1 MGKLVLYIAA
11 SLDGFIAGDG
21 ESLAWL
27 DAVEGQGDNGYE
39 AFYRDVDIALMGRK
53 TYDWIMNHGKFP
65 YAGKECFVF
74 SRVPRENTK
83 DVTFVTE
90 NPAGFVSRLKAQSG
104 KRIWLVGGGELLHTL
119 LKAGLVDEIILT
131 VAPVVLGRGV
141 PLFRGA
147 EGNLRLVE
155 IQRFGQFAQL
165 HYFVE
170 GREEAL

>member
-1 MGKLVLYIAA
+1 MTFTAEN
-11 SLDGFIAGDG
+11 AGQAVGRMKAEG
-21 ESLAWL
+21 E
-27 DAVEGQGDNGYE
+27 
-39 AFYRDVDIALMGRK
+39 
-53 TYDWIMNHGKFP
+53 
-65 YAGKECFVF
+65 
-74 SRVPRENTK
+74 
-83 DVTFVTE
+83 
-90 NPAGFVSRLKAQSG
+90 
-104 KRIWLVGGGELLHTL
+104 KRIWLVGGGELLHIL
-119 LKAGLVDEIILT
+119 LKAELVDEIILT

>member
-27 DAVEGQGDNGYE
+27 DAVEGQGDNGYGS
-39 AFYRDVDIALMGRK
+39 FYEGVDTLVMGRK
-53 TYDWIMNHGKFP
+53 TYDWIVRHGSWP
-65 YAGKECFVF
+65 YPGKPCVVF
-74 SRVPRENTK
+74 SRTPRKNGE
-83 DVTFVTE
+83 DVTFTAE
-90 NPAGFVSRLKAQSG
+90 NAGQAVGRMKAEG
-104 KRIWLVGGGELLHTL
+104 EKRIWLVGGGELLHIL